1 MITFFRLIKYMYVC
15 YMSILNQQIF
25 LPYLTNL
32 ISYQTVLFI
41 ELILPYQGFNDYVS
55 ILIKI
60 QEHFLPTV

>member
-32 ISYQTVLFI
+32 ISYQNLHVLFI
-41 ELILPYQGFNDYVS
+41 DLILPYQGFNDYVS
-55 ILIKI
+55 TIKLT
-60 QEHFLPTV
+60 F

>member
-32 ISYQTVLFI
+32 ISYQNLLFI

-55 ILIKI
+55 AIRLT
-60 QEHFLPTV
+60 F